1 MSENNG
7 TRNYEEQQ
15 EQELVP
21 YLMGQVKVYLL
32 SDRIGINL
40 EVWVAVNE
48 FTLP

>member
-21 YLMGQVKVYLL
+21 SLVGLVKDYLL
-32 SDRIGINL
+32 CDRIGINL
-40 EVWVAVNE
+40 EV
-48 FTLP
+48 